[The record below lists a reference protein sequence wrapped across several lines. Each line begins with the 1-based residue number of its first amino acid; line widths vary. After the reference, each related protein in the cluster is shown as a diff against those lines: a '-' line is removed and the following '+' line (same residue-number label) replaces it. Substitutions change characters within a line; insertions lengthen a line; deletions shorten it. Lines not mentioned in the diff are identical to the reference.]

1 LKINGLR
8 DFSPVQ
14 RACETVQTVQKK
26 ACSPTKANIFHVHV
40 SRRAYRMNRAPIQ
53 RTTTESQTNRAAA
66 RGHHLRE
73 HGRQIGAAAARHPG
87 RGERLDIDGSSR
99 RQGEPTMKTN
109 ILECPHCGGA
119 AYLNSNYSYK
129 IRAYFVFVKCEVCG
143 ATGKVT
149 RSDNDPAEDDW
160 QSPPCESAIAAWNLR
175 TSPKARKGKRG
186 ESEQK

>member
-1 LKINGLR
+1 
-8 DFSPVQ
+8 
-14 RACETVQTVQKK
+14 
-26 ACSPTKANIFHVHV
+26 
-40 SRRAYRMNRAPIQ
+40 MNRRNIQ

-73 HGRQIGAAAARHPG
+73 HGRQNGAAEARHPG

-109 ILECPHCGGA
+109 ILECLHCGGA

-129 IRAYFVFVKCEVCG
+129 TRAYFVFVKCDVCG
-143 ATGKVT
+143 ATGKT
-149 RSDNDPAEDDW
+149 ARSENEPAEDNW

-175 TSPKARKGKRG
+175 TSPKARKDKR
-186 ESEQK
+186 EQSEPK